1 MTSPA
6 SGASSSSSLPATRLP
21 TTRLPTT
28 RLPTTR
34 LPTVADHFKRNLISA
49 TAAQLA
55 ATHGRW
61 NFTDA
66 GKALLRQSEAAHGAL
81 DLKKNA
87 P

>member
-55 ATHGRW
+55 ATHGWW